1 MKKGKRRLGVLVA
14 VGLVVVGVG
23 SGGGDMAGPTF
34 PPGVAELLPHAV
46 PLWKVNVLKVP
57 APSGSSVV
65 LHGVVDVNGDGIPDL
80 VVSYEEGVWVL
91 FGDGRGGFET
101 GSWAYFDEGER
112 IPAGYGYFIHPVR
125 GFRVLGGIVQD
136 LGRDGDLDM
145 AVVALP
151 PGRGD
156 PARLYLFTFDRRGTV
171 ELADA
176 RDLSLRCAPFAAGEF
191 TGDGHMDLLLLT
203 RDRPAEVLVLPGE
216 AGLRF
221 GNPYSILRTD
231 AQPFLFADFNG
242 SGVPDLGV
250 FDADD
255 VTVYLGD
262 GEGGFL
268 PEPLRFRPSAGPIT
282 HCAARDLD
290 GDGLMD
296 LVVLSRDTVHV
307 AVQDSQGFAQI
318 GRYELRIKAQRVILC
333 DVDGNGEADL
343 LVEGL
348 HGQRMAVYAGDGRG
362 GFRGPVGEFALI
374 SGDLIPADLTGNGR
388 CDLIQVL
395 YPGLYIIYL
404 NTTPG
409 EGETRLPI
417 GGSRLLA
424 VGDLSGNGAPDLV
437 AQGAERLEVLWNN
450 GEGGFVRRPLIVEWS
465 RVSETAETG
474 NLAAS
479 EFGAV
484 QDPARGLR
492 VGWLEPAAAVADRAL
507 YVLRTWPDVGEG
519 DRSER
524 PVSELRRID
533 VTTGQEQVRVQLSE
547 EAVPLLHCG
556 DFDGDGLWDVVAAT
570 KHEVL
575 VLWGT
580 GEVGRY
586 PWEKGEIALFCTGD
600 FHGAGEDALAVVS
613 VGALAELYLVSFA
626 ERDMEVGLPLLQFPK
641 EAVPLVL
648 SRGDVNM
655 DGLCDPIALSA
666 VLFAVREGK
675 DVQIRLDGALLTV
688 ALSQEGIVNSR
699 IVDFP
704 ADTAPWPFTGLAV
717 GDFTGDGKADLAF
730 TTIQGAGVFIL
741 PGRGDG
747 TFDRALRIP
756 RSIGPL
762 FAADLDGDGKPELVG
777 SSLGFNPYLWIFRTG
792 GAR

>member
-1 MKKGKRRLGVLVA
+1 MRGERGLAVLVA
-14 VGLVVVGVG
+14 VGLFAVGVG
-23 SGGGDMAGPTF
+23 SGSGDMAGPTF
-34 PPGVAELLPHAV
+34 PPGVAELLTHAV
-46 PLWKVNVLKVP
+46 ALWKVNVLKVP

-136 LGRDGDLDM
+136 LDRDGSLDM

-156 PARLYLFTFDRRGTV
+156 PARLYLFTFDRHGTV
-171 ELADA
+171 ELAHA
-176 RDLSLRCAPFAAGEF
+176 RDLPLRSAPFAAGEF
-191 TGDGHMDLLLLT
+191 TGDGHMDLLLQT

-221 GNPYSILRTD
+221 GSPYSILRTD

-255 VTVYLGD
+255 VTVYLGN

-282 HCAARDLD
+282 HCAARDLN

-343 LVEGL
+343 LLEGL

-388 CDLIQVL
+388 CDLIQVV
-395 YPGLYIIYL
+395 YPGLYAIYL
-404 NTTPG
+404 NTIPR

-417 GGSRLLA
+417 GGCCLLA

-437 AQGAERLEVLWNN
+437 AQGTERLEVLWNN
-450 GEGGFVRRPLIVEWS
+450 GKGGFVRRPLT
-465 RVSETAETG
+465 RFTETAQMG
-474 NLAAS
+474 NLAAT
-479 EFGAV
+479 EFWTV
-484 QDPARGLR
+484 QNTARGLPA
-492 VGWLEPAAAVADRAL
+492 GWLESAAAVADRAL
-507 YVLRTWPDVGEG
+507 YVLRTWPDVGEE

-533 VTTGQEQVRVQLSE
+533 VTTGQEHVRVQLSE
-547 EAVPLLHCG
+547 EAVPLLRCG
-556 DFDGDGLWDVVAAT
+556 DFDQDGLRDVVAAT
-570 KHEVL
+570 KKEVL
-575 VLWGT
+575 VLWSKGD
-580 GEVGRY
+580 VRRY
-586 PWEKGEIALFCTGD
+586 PWEKGEVALFCTGD

-626 ERDMEVGLPLLQFPK
+626 DRDMEVGLPLLQFPK
-641 EAVPLVL
+641 EAVPLAL
-648 SRGDVNM
+648 SCGDVNM
-655 DGLCDPIALSA
+655 DGLCDPIVLSA
-666 VLFAVREGK
+666 VLSAVREGK
-675 DVQIRLDGALLTV
+675 DAQIKLDGVLLTV

-699 IVDFP
+699 IVDLP
-704 ADTAPWPFTGLAV
+704 ADAVPWPFTGLAV
-717 GDFTGDGKADLAF
+717 GDFTGDGKPDLAF
-730 TTIQGAGVFIL
+730 TTIQGSGVFIL

-747 TFDRALRIP
+747 TFDQALRIP

-762 FAADLDGDGKPELVG
+762 FAADLDGDGEPELVG
-777 SSLGFNPYLWIFRTG
+777 SSLGLNTHVWILRTG